1 VSVTAATWV
10 SYLVSPFILRNN
22 MARLDL
28 HGLHSISRRINQT
41 FSEWFKN
48 TTLRRCCVALTTL
61 LGIRKQR
68 SKATGKTRK
77 CRNSKTFSLR
87 IRTRTMISGGR
98 SHRMLFKITRV
109 FVRRFNNRRLSRWV
123 RIHCVVTYK
132 LRKKAE
138 NERKEA
144 IQFQS
149 YDKSEEDQK
158 EKQPFS
164 LAFHNQN

>member
-1 VSVTAATWV
+1 
-10 SYLVSPFILRNN
+10 
-22 MARLDL
+22 
-28 HGLHSISRRINQT
+28 
-41 FSEWFKN
+41 
-48 TTLRRCCVALTTL
+48 
-61 LGIRKQR
+61 
-68 SKATGKTRK
+68 
-77 CRNSKTFSLR
+77 
-87 IRTRTMISGGR
+87 
-98 SHRMLFKITRV
+98 MLFKITRV